1 MDIFST
7 SSIFNNILRQYCL
20 PPRKTHP
27 MPAKIEEQNK
37 KIANTVLVAV
47 HISCTYE
54 IECLQKGLN
63 GGNTC
68 TVFLECTD
76 YINSGI

>member
-37 KIANTVLVAV
+37 K
-47 HISCTYE
+47 
-54 IECLQKGLN
+54 LQ
-63 GGNTC
+63 TR
-68 TVFLECTD
+68 
-76 YINSGI
+76 S